1 MEILMRFRPVAAAVA
16 VALLF
21 AGACVS
27 ANVTYLGPR
36 QNFAPVPED
45 DVRVFQATDTV
56 PAACQ
61 RFAVIVTAGDVF
73 LTTAPQTTQAA
84 RRRAGKIGANAIQLL
99 GTREPGVGTRVT
111 SVLGAH
117 ADADRRGQMLA
128 FRCQEPHTGFFQ
140 AIRSLIGLAE

>member
-1 MEILMRFRPVAAAVA
+1 MRFHPAAVA
-16 VALLF
+16 VVPLF
-21 AGACVS
+21 VAACVS

-36 QNFAPVPED
+36 QSFAPVPED
-45 DVRVFQATDTV
+45 QVRVFAATDSV

-73 LTTAPQTTQAA
+73 LTTESQTTLAA

-99 GTREPGVGTRVT
+99 GTREPGVGTRVV
-111 SVLGAH
+111 SVLGGP

-128 FRCQEPHTGFFQ
+128 FRCSEPQPTGFLH
-140 AIRSLIGLAE
+140 AVRELLGLAE